1 MLANQAFHLQ
11 VTQMVSRNDSAGN
24 LAELTS
30 FESGVMTS
38 RLWDLTCERGHKQV
52 SIGLRIPWN
61 TRLGPF
67 WGGRRTSLHCWPPFG
82 LVGDAVLTYCRAGNA
97 GLGPRAVTC
106 PGLSLTFDSTTAV
119 TETHMQQRRNHGW
132 SWNRYVTVF

>member
-52 SIGLRIPWN
+52 SIGLHIPWN

-67 WGGRRTSLHCWPPFG
+67 WGGGEERVCI
-82 LVGDAVLTYCRAGNA
+82 A
-97 GLGPRAVTC
+97 GPRSGWLAMLPLPTAGRVMQGWAL
-106 PGLSLTFDSTTAV
+106 GL
-119 TETHMQQRRNHGW
+119 
-132 SWNRYVTVF
+132 